1 MLLQKKIGAIFV
13 DRFLVGIALPY
24 LRLLLFET
32 FEGVRNIIWHVKVNA
47 AVFIIKIKGDSE
59 VALALPVLCN
69 VIIIFDAF
77 NEMVS
82 MLLANIVYP
91 KIFHD
96 ERETD
101 RPPFMCPQTGCDLDL
116 VIAMGI
122 EACFK

>member
-1 MLLQKKIGAIFV
+1 M
-13 DRFLVGIALPY
+13 
-24 LRLLLFET
+24 
-32 FEGVRNIIWHVKVNA
+32 NA
-47 AVFIIKIKGDSE
+47 AVVIIKIKGDSE
-59 VALALPVLCN
+59 VALDLPVLCN

-77 NEMVS
+77 NEIVS
-82 MLLANIVYP
+82 MLLANIFYP

-122 EACFK
+122 EACLKECLGKDSTLGKPIHSSLDGDINESIWGFH